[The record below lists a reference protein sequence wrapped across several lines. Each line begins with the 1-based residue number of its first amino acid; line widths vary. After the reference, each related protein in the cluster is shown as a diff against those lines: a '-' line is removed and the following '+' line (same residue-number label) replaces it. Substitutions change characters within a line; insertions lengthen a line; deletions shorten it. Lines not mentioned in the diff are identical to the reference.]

1 MSVKKLL
8 NLLKNNPK
16 LIVEI
21 CKYENILRRLI
32 ATLSIIIKLNPE
44 DLRLQY
50 LYSIALRIEYQGH
63 RSSNFIQLLK
73 NSFEIVMKKDKKGV
87 TNTQGNA
94 EYLFSILLMN
104 YNMLDVTIANKLYY
118 SFAKNS
124 SDLFAKARYFGYILS
139 KETK

>member
-1 MSVKKLL
+1 M
-8 NLLKNNPK
+8 
-16 LIVEI
+16 
-21 CKYENILRRLI
+21 
-32 ATLSIIIKLNPE
+32 NPE

-104 YNMLDVTIANKLYY
+104 YNMLIVKRLQGIFSTKNKYL
-118 SFAKNS
+118 KW
-124 SDLFAKARYFGYILS
+124 LL
-139 KETK
+139 